1 MKDTNMK
8 FFESKYYTPLD
19 VQDDSYMSFNSN
31 QRLRDATL
39 LKTEKDSFAADV
51 LSRYCIHLPRLI
63 NFKINTAKI
72 ISDWILVTDL
82 TCYTRMNVIA
92 YDEDTNQSLVEYVY
106 FNKELECFARIPGM
120 RTVDKTKQLSIS
132 FIRIPIFGNV
142 ENVVERLMELEY
154 IIPHVRH
161 VTPEIG
167 ILTQSESGF
176 HIRNTPLA
184 PVDIDFDTM
193 YSGDFRQTSDKI
205 LEFTNDMDSKGL
217 IILHGTPGSGKTNY
231 IRWLTGNSKRSM
243 IYIPPDLVASLTKP
257 TFLDFL
263 LRNKGHTFIVED
275 GESTLVPRVGK
286 DNSIVSSILNLTD
299 GILGDALNCQFICTF
314 NTEIENIDSALLR
327 PGRLLVRHEFG
338 MLSVDEANAY
348 LKSVDKARVVSEPIS
363 LAELMNIDNGPISSA
378 IPEKPAFGFAA
389 QM

>member
-1 MKDTNMK
+1 MK
-8 FFESKYYTPLD
+8 FFESKYYTPID
-19 VQDDSYMSFNSN
+19 IANDSHMSYEHSHN

-39 LKTEKDSFAADV
+39 LRAESDSFAGNV
-51 LSRYCIHLPRLI
+51 LDRYCIHVPRMR
-63 NFKINTAKI
+63 NMKINSDKI
-72 ISDWILVTDL
+72 KNEWVLVTDL
-82 TCYTRMNVIA
+82 TCYTWMNTIT
-92 YDEDTNQSLVEYVY
+92 YDEDTKEQLVEYVY
-106 FNKELECFARIPGM
+106 FNSELECFARIPGM
-120 RTVDKTKQLSIS
+120 SKTDKKKPLSAAG
-132 FIRIPIFGNV
+132 IRIPLFGKV

-161 VTPEIG
+161 ITPEIG
-167 ILTQSESGF
+167 ILTQSNTGF
-176 HIRNTPLA
+176 HIRNTPLTE
-184 PVDIDFDTM
+184 VDINFDTM
-193 YSGDFRQTSDKI
+193 YSGDFKTVSDKI
-205 LEFTNDMDSKGL
+205 LTFTNDEDSKGL

-231 IRWLTGNSKRSM
+231 IRWLSGNSKRSM

-286 DNSIVSSILNLTD
+286 DNSIVSTILNLTD

-338 MLSVDEANAY
+338 MLSADEANAY
-348 LKSVDKARVVSEPIS
+348 LKSVNKEHVVSEPMS
-363 LAELMNIDNGPISSA
+363 LAALMNIDAEPMCSA
-378 IPEKPAFGFAA
+378 ITEKPAFGF
-389 QM
+389 MSHLN

>member
-1 MKDTNMK
+1 MK

-19 VQDDSYMSFNSN
+19 VTDDSYMNLNSS

-51 LSRYCIHLPRLI
+51 LSRYCTQLPRLI
-63 NFKINTAKI
+63 NFKINTDKI
-72 ISDWILVTDL
+72 KKDWILVSDL
-82 TCYTRMNVIA
+82 TCHTRLNVIT
-92 YDEDTNQSLVEYVY
+92 YDDDTCSSLIEKVY
-106 FNKELECFARIPGM
+106 FNTELECFARIPGM
-120 RTVDKTKQLSIS
+120 TPADKKKQLSVS
-132 FIRIPIFGNV
+132 FIRVPLFGNV

-161 VTPEIG
+161 IVPEMG
-167 ILTQSESGF
+167 ILTQSTSGF

-184 PVDIDFDTM
+184 TVDINLDTM
-193 YSGDFRQTSDKI
+193 YSGDFKEVSDRI
-205 LEFTNDMDSKGL
+205 LTFTNDENSKGL

-231 IRWLTGNSKRSM
+231 IRWLTGKSKRSM
-243 IYIPPDLVASLTKP
+243 IYIPPDMVPNLTKP

-263 LRNKGHTFIVED
+263 LRNKGLTFIVED

-286 DNSIVSSILNLTD
+286 DNSIVSTILNLTD

-314 NTEIENIDSALLR
+314 NTEIENVDSALLR

-338 MLSVDEANAY
+338 MLSEEEANNY
-348 LKSVDKARVVSEPIS
+348 LKSIDSETVVTEPIS
-363 LAELMNIDNGPISSA
+363 LAGLMNINNQPLESD
-378 IPEKPAFGFAA
+378 IPSKPAFGFAA
-389 QM
+389 HMTTT